1 MDAEEKRLRNL
12 RPCTSENARE
22 RQKKGVAVKK
32 FNARMRKFLSEVYA
46 DILARKFSVEEGGE
60 KTGEEIIV
68 DMIIKII
75 MRGDGASVSMIR
87 EMREAMEG
95 RKIDLV
101 GTISSKMESTE
112 ERIKAFE
119 KLMGD
124 GKKLVDNPNNKI

>member
-1 MDAEEKRLRNL
+1 MEE
-12 RPCTSENARE
+12 
-22 RQKKGVAVKK
+22 
-32 FNARMRKFLSEVYA
+32 
-46 DILARKFSVEEGGE
+46 DGE

-119 KLMGD
+119 KLIGD
-124 GKKLVDNPNNKI
+124 GKKLVDNSNDKV